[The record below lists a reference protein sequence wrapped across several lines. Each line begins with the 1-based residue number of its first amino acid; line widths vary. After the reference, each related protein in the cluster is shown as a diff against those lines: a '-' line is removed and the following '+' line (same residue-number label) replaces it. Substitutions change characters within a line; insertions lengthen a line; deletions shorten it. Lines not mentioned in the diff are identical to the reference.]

1 MLSNDPTWHRKQFR
15 LKGKDTIHNVN
26 ICKIN
31 IESSNC
37 MYLLMKLFTCSY
49 GWVDIDAQLS
59 KKVPGHIILFIY
71 ADGLSMQ
78 FFKWGD

>member
-1 MLSNDPTWHRKQFR
+1 
-15 LKGKDTIHNVN
+15 
-26 ICKIN
+26 
-31 IESSNC
+31 
-37 MYLLMKLFTCSY
+37 MKLFTCSY

-59 KKVPGHIILFIY
+59 KKIPGHIIFFIY

>member
-1 MLSNDPTWHRKQFR
+1 MSNDPTWHRKQFR
-15 LKGKDTIHNVN
+15 LKGKDTIHN

-31 IESSNC
+31 IESSIC